1 MTNHWERY
9 HRHWRRLASPLRPDA
24 QTVKTFETVLRVRG
38 ETVLLLGVTPELTAL
53 SRRMIAVEGS
63 AAMIAGLWP
72 GDDGTRRAVVGDWQA
87 LPIGEAS
94 VGRAVGDGCLTVV
107 GSRAAR
113 LAVIGEIARVL
124 HPDGLAAVRLFAGPE
139 LHEQLDSIREDAL
152 AGAIGNFHALKWR
165 VAMAC
170 ATPDADRL
178 VAVRT
183 ILETIDRMFPD
194 RDALSA
200 STGWDR
206 DSIDT
211 VDVYRGSD
219 VVYTFAS
226 EAMLVEEA
234 SLWFDDVSLVP
245 TGDYPLAE
253 RCPLLVLRSPRRVKR
268 KGRPRLAGRDRR

>member
-1 MTNHWERY
+1 MTNHWEKY
-9 HRHWRRLASPLRPDA
+9 DRHWQRLAPPLRPDA
-24 QTVKTFETVLRVRG
+24 QTVETFEKVLRAGG

-72 GDDGTRRAVVGDWQA
+72 GDDGVRRAVVGDWQA
-87 LPIGEAS
+87 LPISAAS

-107 GSRAAR
+107 GSQAAR
-113 LAVIGEIARVL
+113 LAVIGEVARVL
-124 HPDGLAAVRLFAGPE
+124 RPDGLAAVRLFAGPE
-139 LHEQLDSIREDAL
+139 RHEELDSIREDAL
-152 AGAIGNFHALKWR
+152 GGAIGNFHALKWR

-170 ATPDADRL
+170 ATRDADRL

-211 VDVYRGSD
+211 IDVYQGSD

-253 RCPLLVLRSPRRVKR
+253 RCPLLVLRSPRRVER
-268 KGRPRLAGRDRR
+268 SSRPRLSGRDRR